1 MQYCLLNE
9 AWAAPDKITNQYKQ
23 HMKSN
28 QSCDNISYDNIT
40 QDKQYIAKS
49 NNNKGIEKFTQ
60 DHDTYNDT
68 YNVSYKKESHISE
81 CDLLL
86 QHIKNCKEC
95 SSKLRINNR
104 PMILDNISELVN
116 DNRDV
121 IVLILMGMFIMLFF
135 NLINNITK

>member
-1 MQYCLLNE
+1 MQYCLLDE
-9 AWAAPDKITNQYKQ
+9 AWAAPDKITNQYKN

-28 QSCDNISYDNIT
+28 QSCDNVSQDVQYLAKNNSDNT
-40 QDKQYIAKS
+40 V
-49 NNNKGIEKFTQ
+49 EKFTQ
-60 DHDTYNDT
+60 DDDESAYTI
-68 YNVSYKKESHISE
+68 SYKKESHISE
-81 CDLLL
+81 CERLLH
-86 QHIKNCKEC
+86 HIKNCKDC

-121 IVLILMGMFIMLFF
+121 IVLILMGIFIMLFF

>member
-1 MQYCLLNE
+1 MHYCSLVE
-9 AWAAPDKITNQYKQ
+9 AWDEPNKINNQYKQ
-23 HMKSN
+23 HMESN
-28 QSCDNISYDNIT
+28 KSCDNKSCDNKSYDNIT
-40 QDKQYIAKS
+40 QDNQSFVK
-49 NNNKGIEKFTQ
+49 NTTIEKFTQ
-60 DHDTYNDT
+60 DEDL

-81 CDLLL
+81 CDRLL

-121 IVLILMGMFIMLFF
+121 IVLILMGMFIILFF

>member
-1 MQYCLLNE
+1 MQYCLLDE
-9 AWAAPDKITNQYKQ
+9 AWSSPDKITNQYKN
-23 HMKSN
+23 HMISN
-28 QSCDNISYDNIT
+28 QSCDNITLNKEPSVKNNIM
-40 QDKQYIAKS
+40 KP
-49 NNNKGIEKFTQ
+49 IEKFTQ
-60 DHDTYNDT
+60 DDDDDEFS
-68 YNVSYKKESHISE
+68 VQYKKESNISDCE
-81 CDLLL
+81 RLLH
-86 QHIKNCKEC
+86 HIKNCKEC